1 MISRSSMEGYASCL
15 ILNKEDHE
23 KYFFNKIEDIYANR
37 GEFFANSFFDLLFP
51 YSENI
56 SLLI

>member
-1 MISRSSMEGYASCL
+1 MEGYASCL